1 MIWISCSPSVALC
14 VLNLLKRKW
23 YSIAV
28 HILHIFPSAMSS
40 IFSSAIAQRRFL
52 GFCGRVTGA
61 GLINDARLI
70 ATTSCWLT
78 APPPPLA
85 RPSRSKADK
94 RNKNNDP
101 VLIDT
106 SAVNLCNRK
115 EAQLWVDR
123 LALDERENL
132 ARALQFKIQPGS
144 AATALPSKDNEPL
157 QTGEAKAQLNRVPD
171 MKELC
176 HLAFHQAIP
185 FVGFGFLDNFIMI
198 LAGDYID
205 HNIGV
210 TLGIT
215 TMAAA
220 ALGNTLSD
228 LFGIGSAW
236 YVESFAARLGA
247 KPPDLTR
254 AQLQMTRSKVAA
266 NLGRALGVVLGC
278 IIGMI
283 PLIFT

>member
-1 MIWISCSPSVALC
+1 
-14 VLNLLKRKW
+14 
-23 YSIAV
+23 
-28 HILHIFPSAMSS
+28 MSS
-40 IFSSAIAQRRFL
+40 LFSSAVTQRRIL
-52 GFCGRVTGA
+52 GLCGRVTRA
-61 GLINDARLI
+61 GLLNDARFI
-70 ATTSCWLT
+70 ATTSCLLT
-78 APPPPLA
+78 ASPPPPTW
-85 RPSRSKADK
+85 PSRSKTAK

-101 VLIDT
+101 IVVDT
-106 SAVNLCNRK
+106 AAVNLYNRK
-115 EAQLWVDR
+115 EAQLWIDSLTLKERKNLVH
-123 LALDERENL
+123 AL
-132 ARALQFKIQPGS
+132 KIPP
-144 AATALPSKDNEPL
+144 LPPSKEGEQL
-157 QTGEAKAQLNRVPD
+157 GTGEADAQDDRVPE

-176 HLAFHQAIP
+176 HLAFHQGIP

-198 LAGDYID
+198 IAGDYID

-247 KPPDLTR
+247 TPPELTR
-254 AQLQMTRSKVAA
+254 VQLHMTRSRVAA

-283 PLIFT
+283 PLLFT

>member
-1 MIWISCSPSVALC
+1 
-14 VLNLLKRKW
+14 
-23 YSIAV
+23 
-28 HILHIFPSAMSS
+28 MSS
-40 IFSSAIAQRRFL
+40 ILPSAIAQRGLL
-52 GFCGRVTGA
+52 GFCGRVNGA
-61 GLINDARLI
+61 GLFNDARLI
-70 ATTSCWLT
+70 ATTSCRLSA
-78 APPPPLA
+78 APPPPTW
-85 RPSRSKADK
+85 PSRTKAAK
-94 RNKNNDP
+94 RNKSNDP

-106 SAVNLCNRK
+106 ATLNLYNRK
-115 EAQLWVDR
+115 EAQLWVDS
-123 LALDERENL
+123 LALDERKNL
-132 ARALQFKIQPGS
+132 ARALQIQPGT
-144 AATALPSKDNEPL
+144 ATTAPASKDDGQL
-157 QTGEAKAQLNRVPD
+157 ATGGAEAQDNRAPD

-176 HLAFHQAIP
+176 HLAFHQGIP

-247 KPPDLTR
+247 KPPELTR
-254 AQLQMTRSKVAA
+254 VQLHMTRSRVAA
-266 NLGRALGVVLGC
+266 NSGRALGVVLGC

>member
-1 MIWISCSPSVALC
+1 
-14 VLNLLKRKW
+14 
-23 YSIAV
+23 
-28 HILHIFPSAMSS
+28 
-40 IFSSAIAQRRFL
+40 
-52 GFCGRVTGA
+52 
-61 GLINDARLI
+61 
-70 ATTSCWLT
+70 
-78 APPPPLA
+78 
-85 RPSRSKADK
+85 
-94 RNKNNDP
+94 
-101 VLIDT
+101 
-106 SAVNLCNRK
+106 
-115 EAQLWVDR
+115 
-123 LALDERENL
+123 
-132 ARALQFKIQPGS
+132 
-144 AATALPSKDNEPL
+144 
-157 QTGEAKAQLNRVPD
+157 

-247 KPPDLTR
+247 KPPELTR
-254 AQLQMTRSKVAA
+254 VQLHMTRSRVAA
-266 NLGRALGVVLGC
+266 NSGRALGVVLGC